1 MATILG
7 LALKVTGDASGLAKS
22 LDPVDRALASIGK
35 QVDKA
40 TAVFAPFTA
49 ASAAAANAQQGFADR
64 FAALAEQF
72 KNTKDATAYADA
84 FARLTAEAKDTAAAF
99 AEGVRI
105 TERNRTEEDKRA
117 EAIARLNQLLDLG
130 AIGQREYNAEM
141 LEATGVNAQIA
152 AAEKERAD
160 NTARAA
166 AIIEANL
173 SATERAQNTY
183 NAEVAE
189 YQRLRAAGVL
199 GEADFNKAVQRSA
212 DAFAKVTV
220 EAGKAGKAVDA
231 AGKGGKLQFNEL
243 SGVLSALP
251 GPLGSVAGRISGL
264 ASAGEGLG
272 RVFSGGL
279 SAGLSGIGS
288 SVAALVNPFTLAAV
302 GIAGFGAAATAVASG
317 LGQLSGKVEQ
327 LGFAAR
333 QAGVDFSTIQILD
346 EAATRAGV
354 SVDALAS
361 GIQKFGARLS
371 DAAKGSGDTFKALQE
386 LGFSLED
393 IQSGQKDPTAFAGRV
408 AKALEGIPE
417 PARQAGLQID
427 ILGKGGESLVR
438 AFGEIEGST
447 LAIRRF
453 GGAINEL
460 DKNRLLELDGAFE
473 NVQRSILGLGRELL
487 TPFIGITQSISEGL
501 APAIATFSRNIG
513 AVLDIFSPLTSGIG
527 LLVNGFLQLASTIG
541 NVIGTA
547 LEPFAAIGRSVSG
560 AIDGISKSV
569 TAVFTRV
576 NDLALGFRSLF
587 SFDSTAQAFGGTI
600 AKIGEVV
607 ERLGVIVTTA
617 FEKIAEVIRAT
628 LGRASAIVGEAV
640 ASFLEFTGLGAA
652 LSAIGDTIGSVFGS
666 VASVFQTIASAIGGT
681 VGRLLTMAEN
691 FLGIERSAEA
701 AAQGVEQVTTS
712 TAQLTEEQKRAA
724 TEVQKAVENSAG
736 VLDQA
741 IQKAGEFGQAGFN
754 AALQFQEALAD
765 LKEQADANELNAD
778 QYSRGVALAT
788 AEYEK
793 QIESL
798 RKVQEETR
806 KAAEESQRKAD
817 ADRSVSD
824 QLIEQARINSEF
836 GGDSS
841 RAKAADAVLSIERE
855 IARVRQEIEAAKNS
869 GDADAVA
876 NGEKRIQQLETIQGQ
891 QESIANGSAKAA
903 EEEQRRLDDQR
914 KRVDELFK
922 QGKEQSE
929 LDRQIADVEEQR
941 IQTLGDLA
949 AARLSGDR
957 AAADAATARLS
968 QLDQLG
974 AKLDD
979 QQQAVQQGFSDGFAK
994 AFEATN
1000 KSLDDLINK
1009 AGEFGYAGAEAARK
1023 LEEGI
1028 AAAQQT
1034 GRLLGKDAYD
1044 AEVARQ
1050 RQLFDERLAGS
1061 QRVEEFLLTQI
1072 DQRQRAEMNAAKE
1085 LEDRKILAAKN
1096 VEAIETKITETKL
1109 LLEKAR
1115 EEGDLKGARRR
1126 VDELNQLK
1134 GARQQ
1139 EQAIAD
1145 GKANNARQQFAQQAQ
1160 QQQQLADQQQKAQ
1173 EAAAQ
1178 EQARQAEEN
1187 RKAAD
1192 AEYNRQQERLNKLN
1206 TLGSASVKTTDV
1218 RTAEGA
1224 ALVLD
1229 LAATAQDPALIEQR
1243 IQTKILNQIAFGLAG
1258 AASNYFNQ
1266 PVAIVGA
1273 ARLGGF
1279 G

>member
-35 QVDKA
+35 QVERA

-72 KNTKDATAYADA
+72 ANTKDAVAYADA
-84 FARLTAEAKDTAAAF
+84 FARLTAEAKDAAAAF
-99 AEGVRI
+99 AEGLRI

-130 AIGQREYNAEM
+130 AIGQREYNAEIM
-141 LEATGVNAQIA
+141 EATGVNAQIA
-152 AAEKERAD
+152 AAERERAD

-199 GEADFNKAVQRSA
+199 GEADFNKAVERSA
-212 DAFAKVTV
+212 DAFAKVAV
-220 EAGKAGKAVDA
+220 EAGKAGNAIDG

-272 RVFSGGL
+272 RIFSGGL
-279 SAGLSGIGS
+279 SAGLSGIGA
-288 SVAALVNPFTLAAV
+288 SVAALVNPFTVAAV
-302 GIAGFGAAATAVASG
+302 GIAGFGAAAAAVASG
-317 LGQLSGKVEQ
+317 LGELSGKVEQ

-333 QAGVDFSTIQILD
+333 QAGVDFETIQILD

-354 SVDALAS
+354 SVDALAT
-361 GIQKFGARLS
+361 GIQKFGARLT
-371 DAAKGSGDTFKALQE
+371 DAAQGSGETFKALEQ
-386 LGFSLED
+386 LGFTLED

-408 AKALEGIPE
+408 ATALEGIPE
-417 PARQAGLQID
+417 PARQAALQID
-427 ILGKGGESLVR
+427 ILGRGGESLVR
-438 AFGEIEGST
+438 AFGEIPGST

-513 AVLDIFSPLTSGIG
+513 ALLDIFSPITSLAGGVINV
-527 LLVNGFLQLASTIG
+527 LLQLGATFG
-541 NVIGTA
+541 NIIGTA
-547 LEPFAAIGRSVSG
+547 LEPFAAYGRIVSG
-560 AIDGISKSV
+560 VIDNISSAYTV
-569 TAVFTRV
+569 LFTRI
-576 NDLALGFRSLF
+576 NDAILGFREF
-587 SFDSTAQAFGGTI
+587 FKFEGVAAAFRDTFAQ
-600 AKIGEVV
+600 IGEV
-607 ERLGVIVTTA
+607 
-617 FEKIAEVIRAT
+617 
-628 LGRASAIVGEAV
+628 LGRVSAIVSRFAEVAGEAIGRV
-640 ASFLEFTGLGAA
+640 GALIGKSASDFLEFTGVGAVITSFAESIGSAFGSLWQTIKDIVGQIGGFIESVLKFAEDWLGIVPEIETPIVATVSIDDGGAIAELLAENKEFKSTLDGITKGVSDAINESTKFGKAGFDAAVKYQSAVDDLKKKLDAGLFNEETFKREAERAGAA
-652 LSAIGDTIGSVFGS
+652 FKEELARVEEGAQLEIQIKAD
-666 VASVFQTIASAIGGT
+666 
-681 VGRLLTMAEN
+681 AEKTLAGVN
-691 FLGIERSAEA
+691 AEINKA
-701 AAQGVEQVTTS
+701 AAN
-712 TAQLTEEQKRAA
+712 A
-724 TEVQKAVENSAG
+724 TQ
-736 VLDQA
+736 
-741 IQKAGEFGQAGFN
+741 FGQAGFDASVRFQEKLRDLGKQFGDGRIN
-754 AALQFQEALAD
+754 AATLAAEVE
-765 LKEQADANELNAD
+765 K
-778 QYSRGVALAT
+778 ST

-793 QIESL
+793 QIAGIKQIDELQKTLLKNDQDRVAALIAQGDTTTQAEKDIETVTREQL
-798 RKVQEETR
+798 RLEEEIR
-806 KAAEESQRKAD
+806 KQRAAGN
-817 ADRSVSD
+817 V
-824 QLIEQARINSEF
+824 L
-836 GGDSS
+836 
-841 RAKAADAVLSIERE
+841 AADA
-855 IARVRQEIEAAKNS
+855 
-869 GDADAVA
+869 
-876 NGEKRIQQLETIQGQ
+876 
-891 QESIANGSAKAA
+891 
-903 EEEQRRLDDQR
+903 
-914 KRVDELFK
+914 
-922 QGKEQSE
+922 
-929 LDRQIADVEEQR
+929 
-941 IQTLGDLA
+941 A
-949 AARLSGDR
+949 AARL
-957 AAADAATARLS
+957 A
-968 QLDQLG
+968 QLDQIQ
-974 AKLDD
+974 AKLADE
-979 QQQAVQQGFSDGFAK
+979 QQAIDQGFGEGFAK
-994 AFEATN
+994 SFEATN
-1000 KSLDDLINK
+1000 KSIDELINK
-1009 AGEFGYAGAEAARK
+1009 AAEFGNAGA
-1023 LEEGI
+1023 
-1028 AAAQQT
+1028 AAAQQLEA
-1034 GRLLGKDAYD
+1034 GVAAAQRMVEGGVLGKDAYE

-1050 RQLFDERLAGS
+1050 RQIFEDRLAGAK
-1061 QRVEEFLLTQI
+1061 RVEEFLLTQI
-1072 DQRQRAEMNAAKE
+1072 DERQRMELNAAKE

-1115 EEGDLKGARRR
+1115 EEGDLKAAKRR

-1145 GKANNARQQFAQQAQ
+1145 GKADNARQQFAQQAQ

-1173 EAAAQ
+1173 EQAAQ

-1187 RKAAD
+1187 RKAAE
-1192 AEYNRQQERLNKLN
+1192 AEYNRQQDRLRQLN
-1206 TLGSASVKTTDV
+1206 TLGSATVNTSDV

-1229 LAATAQDPALIEQR
+1229 LAASAQDPELIEAR
-1243 IQTKILNQIAFGLAG
+1243 IQTKLLNQIALGLAG